1 MSARID
7 IEIGSIFGLWKVLGF
22 YGVQASRRMYMCS
35 CECGTVRPVTG
46 QHLRQGRSTG
56 CGCARAGPVK
66 HGAAMTSDPFLRKA
80 YSAWKNIKQRT
91 KNPANAKYTS
101 YRFRQM
107 PHDLSEDFSEFLA
120 EVGLPSDMSLSIDR
134 VNNSL
139 GYVRGNLR
147 WATAKEQACNTS
159 RTHNITYLGQ
169 TKPLQVWAEE
179 LGINRSVLSARLCR
193 LGWPIDKAL
202 TTPVKQTQR
211 RLTST
216 QTPIEKGQLKELL
229 C

>member
-7 IEIGSIFGLWKVLGF
+7 IEAGSVFGLWKVLGF
-22 YGVQASRRMYMCS
+22 CGAQASKRMYLCS
-35 CECGTVRPVTG
+35 CECGTVRPVAG

-56 CGCARAGPVK
+56 CGCDRAGPVK
-66 HGAAMTSDPFLRKA
+66 HGAAVTSDPLLRKV
-80 YSAWKNIKQRT
+80 YSAWKNIHQRT
-91 KNPANAKYTS
+91 KNPASVKYKS
-101 YRFRQM
+101 YRSRQM
-107 PHDLSEDFSEFLA
+107 SHDLSEDFSAFLA
-120 EVGLPSDMSLSIDR
+120 EVGLPSDMLLSIDR
-134 VNNSL
+134 IDNSL
-139 GYVRGNLR
+139 GYVKGNMR

-179 LGINRSVLSARLCR
+179 LGISRSVLSARLCR

-202 TTPVKQTQR
+202 TTPVKQAQR
-211 RLTST
+211 RPPST
-216 QTPIEKGQLKELL
+216 QVFGKEQSRAAK